1 MLELAKQ
8 LVFFTG
14 YLSQN
19 AFPQPLSEVEE
30 AEWLVRLQEGDAE
43 ARDILIRHNLR
54 LVAHIAKKFESAP
67 EEQDDLISIGT
78 IGLIKGI
85 NTFKADKNVKLA
97 TYTARCVENE
107 ILMHLRAQKK
117 RRCEV
122 SLNEPIGTDHD
133 GNQISLRDVLGTDG
147 DLVAEMVE
155 VSCEYQNLLDKL
167 SCLTEREQKVVI
179 LRYGLH
185 GEEPL
190 TQKEVGTLLK
200 VSRSYVSRIE
210 KKALEKLTEAAKLRA
225 EM

>member
-1 MLELAKQ
+1 MELAKQ

-43 ARDILIRHNLR
+43 ARDVLIRHNLR

-97 TYTARCVENE
+97 TYTARCVENA
-107 ILMHLRAQKK
+107 ILSQMRLWWR
-117 RRCEV
+117 
-122 SLNEPIGTDHD
+122 T
-133 GNQISLRDVLGTDG
+133 
-147 DLVAEMVE
+147 
-155 VSCEYQNLLDKL
+155 NL
-167 SCLTEREQKVVI
+167 
-179 LRYGLH
+179 
-185 GEEPL
+185 P
-190 TQKEVGTLLK
+190 
-200 VSRSYVSRIE
+200 
-210 KKALEKLTEAAKLRA
+210 RA
-225 EM
+225 EKHQNGVFWHKFPRIFISFVPLWTAM